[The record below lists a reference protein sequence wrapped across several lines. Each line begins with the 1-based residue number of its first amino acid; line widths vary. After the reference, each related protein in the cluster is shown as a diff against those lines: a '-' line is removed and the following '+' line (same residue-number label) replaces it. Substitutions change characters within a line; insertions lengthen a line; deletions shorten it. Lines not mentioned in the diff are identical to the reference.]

1 MASPVGH
8 SLIGLTVAHLTGR
21 RLPVATWG
29 WFWFVLLAANAA
41 DLDFLPGLLLGDMN
55 RFHHQASHS
64 LGAAV
69 IFGIVVAAFARR
81 FSDSARAWGLS
92 GSAIYISHLL
102 GDLIAADYGAPYGI
116 PLWWPF
122 SMEYVI
128 SPLPVF
134 ASIHHGDPSEAT
146 RHVLAQI
153 FSTHNLRA
161 IGREILLIAPLLL
174 GAWYFHR
181 RTVNTRSV
189 TPAQAHN
196 TQAHKD

>member
-8 SLIGLTVAHLTGR
+8 SLIGLATAHLTGR

-29 WFWFVLLAANAA
+29 WFWFAILAANAA
-41 DLDFLPGLLLGDMN
+41 DLDFVPGLLLGDMN

-69 IFGIVVAAFARR
+69 IFGLVVAEIARR
-81 FSDSARAWGLS
+81 YNGPARAWALS
-92 GSAIYISHLL
+92 GFAIYVSHLV

-116 PLWWPF
+116 PLWWPV

-128 SPLPVF
+128 SPVAVF

-146 RHVLAQI
+146 LQVLAQI
-153 FSTHNLRA
+153 FSTHNLGA

-174 GAWYFHR
+174 GAWYIRR
-181 RTVNTRSV
+181 RTVNDRSV
-189 TPAQAHN
+189 APARARKN
-196 TQAHKD
+196 